1 MPSLAATE
9 ETLGRTLFSPRGQVP
24 AHERRRQ
31 PRCGRP
37 PGGMSPGALQPSIV
51 SLMEFTP
58 LHRALGYAPSPLT
71 DELLDAAVNAGVRET
86 DDLDWKSELP
96 PIKGLPQSDVPK
108 DIAAMANAGGGM
120 IIYGVEESQKAAT
133 GRKDAGEFTEGHERA
148 YRSAAVS
155 AISPP
160 VFGLDIYRLGTD
172 SRAVAVVIP
181 ASVDGPHLIYRNDYF
196 GAPIRN
202 DADTVWMRERQIE
215 TMYRARFDERRRSSE
230 AIDALYDEAATG
242 RDTDQRAWFLAVAR
256 PRVPA
261 LLTRPDRDEARAI
274 FKRAEAVTLSYSNRE
289 GVHPLDNVDRLNPR
303 PGLRRWVAV
312 NTATSEHKLW
322 REAWAEAHHD
332 GSVTLAAAVG
342 AHRKSF
348 DGNFEGWEVESR
360 GVECCISDF
369 TALIRA
375 VAETRHLDEYE
386 VRVGIEWT
394 GTQPLQILT
403 VDNAGFPYDGVSSP
417 LRTFAP
423 VRTSLNAAGDDDAF
437 HQEVY
442 RLAEDSVNQGGITH
456 LQTIVEPAAAK
467 EG

>member
-1 MPSLAATE
+1 
-9 ETLGRTLFSPRGQVP
+9 
-24 AHERRRQ
+24 
-31 PRCGRP
+31 
-37 PGGMSPGALQPSIV
+37 MSPGRLQPSIV

-71 DELLDAAVNAGVRET
+71 DELLDAAINACVRET

-133 GRKDAGEFTEGHERA
+133 GRKDTGEFTEGHERA

-215 TMYRARFDERRRSSE
+215 TMYRARFNERRRSSE
-230 AIDALYDEAATG
+230 AIDSLYDEAATG
-242 RDTDQRAWFLAVAR
+242 RDTDQRAWFIAVAH
-256 PRVPA
+256 PRIPNVS
-261 LLTRPDRDEARAI
+261 TRPDRDEARAI
-274 FKRAEAVTLSYSNRE
+274 FERAEALTFSYSTSK
-289 GVHPLDNVDRLNPR
+289 GIHPLKNVDSINPR
-303 PGLRRWVAV
+303 PGLRRWVAA
-312 NTATSEHKLW
+312 NTATSEQQLW
-322 REAWAEAHHD
+322 REAWTEAHHD
-332 GSVTLAAAVG
+332 GSVTLAAAIG
-342 AHRKSF
+342 AHRKTQS
-348 DGNFEGWEVESR
+348 GNYEGWEVESQ
-360 GVECCISDF
+360 GIECCISDF

-403 VDNAGFPYDGVSSP
+403 VDNFGFTYDGVSSP

-423 VRTSLNAAGDDDAF
+423 VRTSLNAAWDDYAF

-442 RLAEDSVNQGGITH
+442 RLAEDSVNQGGITYLH
-456 LQTIVEPAAAK
+456 TIFEPTAEE

>member
-1 MPSLAATE
+1 MK
-9 ETLGRTLFSPRGQVP
+9 
-24 AHERRRQ
+24 
-31 PRCGRP
+31 
-37 PGGMSPGALQPSIV
+37 
-51 SLMEFTP
+51 FTP
-58 LHRALGYAPSPLT
+58 LHRALGSAPSPLT
-71 DELLDAAVNAGVRET
+71 DELLDAAINAGVRET

-120 IIYGVEESQKAAT
+120 IIYGVEESQKSAT
-133 GRKDAGEFTEGHERA
+133 GRKDTGEFTEGHERA

-172 SRAVAVVIP
+172 PLAVAVVIP

-215 TMYRARFDERRRSSE
+215 AMYRARFDERRRSSE
-230 AIDALYDEAATG
+230 AIDALYDEAAAG
-242 RDTDQRAWFLAVAR
+242 RDTDQRAWFVAVAR
-256 PRVPA
+256 PRIPA
-261 LLTRPDRDEARAI
+261 LLARPDRDKARAI
-274 FKRAEAVTLSYSNRE
+274 FERAEAVTLRFSKNS
-289 GVHPLDNVDRLNPR
+289 GVHPLENVDRLNPR

-312 NTATSEHKLW
+312 NTATSGQQLW

-348 DGNFEGWEVESR
+348 DGNLEGWEVESR
-360 GVECCISDF
+360 GIECGISDF

-375 VAETRHLDEYE
+375 VAETQNLDEYE

-394 GTQPLQILT
+394 GKQPLQILT
-403 VDNAGFPYDGVSSP
+403 VDNTGRTYDGVSNP
-417 LRTFAP
+417 LRKFTP
-423 VRTSLNAAGDDDAF
+423 VRTSLNAAGTDNDF

-442 RLAEDSVNQGGITH
+442 RLAEDSVNQGGITYLH
-456 LQTIVEPAAAK
+456 TIFEPTQEK
-467 EG
+467 DS